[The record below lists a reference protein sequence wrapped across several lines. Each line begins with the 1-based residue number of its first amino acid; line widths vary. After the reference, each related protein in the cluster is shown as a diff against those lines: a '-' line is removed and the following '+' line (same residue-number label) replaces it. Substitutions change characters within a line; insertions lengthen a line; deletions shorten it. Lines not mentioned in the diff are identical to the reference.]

1 MTATTYTK
9 PPRSIPDQIALLQQ
23 RNLHIADVSVAEHYL
38 AYIGYYRLSAYWLPF
53 ELPGQ
58 TASRNHQFQ
67 PGTNFD
73 AIVALYA
80 FDRELRLLVMEAI
93 ERIEVALRSQWVNTL
108 ALASGNAHCYLD
120 ASLFKDP
127 WQHLS
132 DIAKVARDLA
142 DSKETFVTHY
152 RNQYNQPFMPPVWA
166 MAETLSL
173 GALSRWYKATKD
185 NKVKMAVARA
195 FSMPTV
201 EIMEGVLHELTYIRN
216 LCAHHSR
223 LWNRKMTLQLPN
235 IKKLKAYMQ
244 QEPSLDGNGQ
254 PKLKADGTVAMQL
267 KREIYNYLLVM
278 LVMMQKTSPDSSWQ
292 QRLATHINKATT
304 AQQQAMGFPANWQTL
319 AIWQGG
325 RV

>member
-9 PPRSIPDQIALLQQ
+9 PPRSIPDQIQLLQQ
-23 RNLHIADVSVAEHYL
+23 RNLHIADLGSAEHYL

-58 TASRNHQFQ
+58 STSRNHQFQ
-67 PGTNFD
+67 PGTSFD
-73 AIVALYA
+73 EIVELYA

-93 ERIEVALRSQWVNTL
+93 ERIEVALRSQWVNAL

-120 ASLFKDP
+120 AALFKEP
-127 WQHLS
+127 WQHLN
-132 DIAKVARDLA
+132 DVAKVARELA
-142 DSKETFVTHY
+142 ASKETFVKHY
-152 RNQYNQPFMPPVWA
+152 RKQYNQPFMPPVWA

-185 NKVKMAVARA
+185 NTVKMRVARA
-195 FSMPTV
+195 FDMPTV
-201 EIMEGVLHELTYIRN
+201 ELMEGVLHELTYIRN

-235 IKKLKAYMQ
+235 IRKLKAYLQ
-244 QEPSLDGNGQ
+244 QEPMLDGRGQ
-254 PKLKADGTVAMQL
+254 PMFKADGTAAMQS
-267 KREIYNYLLVM
+267 KREIYNYLLIT
-278 LVMMQKTSPDSSWQ
+278 LVMMHKISPDSSWQ
-292 QRLATHINKATT
+292 QRLATHINKATPT
-304 AQQQAMGFPANWQTL
+304 QQQAMGFPANWQTL